1 MTGASFRPLS
11 LGVWGTHTDASLD
24 HALWFHRPW
33 RADTWSFFDLQ
44 ALVNAGGRATVR
56 ATMHGEDGTLHLS
69 MAQELL
75 IRELDEPLPITSP
88 LWTDRDAATSH
99 RQEGTMGLLDGHKAV
114 VTGGGSGIG
123 RATCR
128 RMAEEG
134 ARVAVFDLNGE
145 SAKAVAE
152 EIGGIAVG
160 VDVGDPDA
168 LRDAVDTAAAELGG
182 LSIIYNNAGTSA
194 FNKLHEID
202 VAEWDRVLRV
212 NLTGV
217 WAGIRAAVPHMLA
230 GGGGSIV
237 STASISGT
245 RPAAGESPYAASK
258 AAVAALTAS
267 AALEYGPTIRVN
279 AVSPG
284 MILTA
289 MTEQMF
295 EFMPTQTERFEK
307 GTPVGRIGAP
317 EDIADVVVFLC
328 SDLARFVNG
337 QNIVVDGGLTLHG
350 SGVDGI
356 YDLVFPAKPARRSAQ
371 PSRR

>member
-1 MTGASFRPLS
+1 
-11 LGVWGTHTDASLD
+11 
-24 HALWFHRPW
+24 
-33 RADTWSFFDLQ
+33 
-44 ALVNAGGRATVR
+44 
-56 ATMHGEDGTLHLS
+56 
-69 MAQELL
+69 
-75 IRELDEPLPITSP
+75 
-88 LWTDRDAATSH
+88 
-99 RQEGTMGLLDGHKAV
+99 MGLLDGQTAV

-134 ARVAVFDLNGE
+134 ARVAVFDINEE
-145 SAKAVAE
+145 SAEAVAE
-152 EIGGIAVG
+152 EIGGIAFG

-168 LRDAVDTAAAELGG
+168 MRLSVDAAASALRG
-182 LSIIYNNAGTSA
+182 LSIIYNNAGTGA
-194 FNKLHEID
+194 FNKLHEMEL
-202 VAEWDRVLRV
+202 AEWDRVLRV

-217 WAGIRAAVPHMLA
+217 WAGIRAAVPHLLA

-267 AALEYGPTIRVN
+267 AALEYGPSVRVN

-295 EFMPTQTERFEK
+295 EYMPSQTERFEK
-307 GTPVGRIGAP
+307 GTPVARIGEP
-317 EDIADVVVFLC
+317 DDIADVVIFLC
-328 SDLARFVNG
+328 SDLARFVTG

-356 YDLVFPAKPARRSAQ
+356 YDLVFPAKPS
-371 PSRR
+371 PS